1 MQFTSGIIIVK
12 IDAIGIL
19 DLMLDTVSLLKTFFF
34 FFLQEE
40 LSMFAF

>member
-1 MQFTSGIIIVK
+1 VK

-34 FFLQEE
+34 FF
-40 LSMFAF
+40 FAGGTEFVCILEGSI

>member
-1 MQFTSGIIIVK
+1 MK

-34 FFLQEE
+34 FF
-40 LSMFAF
+40 FAGGTEYVCILEGSI